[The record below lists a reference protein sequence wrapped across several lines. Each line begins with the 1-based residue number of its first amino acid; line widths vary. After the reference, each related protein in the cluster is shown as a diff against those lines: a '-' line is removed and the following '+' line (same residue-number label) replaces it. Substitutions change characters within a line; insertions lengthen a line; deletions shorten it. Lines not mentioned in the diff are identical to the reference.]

1 MLQIPDRCTTTTCPE
16 TPRPSLSRV
25 CLAPLRTAL
34 AVLLAGY
41 NLLKA
46 ASRRR
51 STCRM
56 LSELP
61 DHRLKDIG
69 IHRSRIREAVWAQER
84 ERARSRVH
92 LMSGWADRL

>member
-1 MLQIPDRCTTTTCPE
+1 MLQIPDRCQTTTCPE
-16 TPRPSLSRV
+16 APRPNLSHV
-25 CLAPLRTAL
+25 YLAPLRTAL

-41 NLLKA
+41 QLLKA
-46 ASRRR
+46 TARRR
-51 STCRM
+51 ATCRM

-69 IHRSRIREAVWAQER
+69 MRRSQIREAVWAQER